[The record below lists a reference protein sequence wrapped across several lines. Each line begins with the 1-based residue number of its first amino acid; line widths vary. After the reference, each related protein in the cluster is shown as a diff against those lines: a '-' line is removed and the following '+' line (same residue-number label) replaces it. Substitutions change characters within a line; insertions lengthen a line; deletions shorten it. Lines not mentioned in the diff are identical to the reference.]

1 MLCADSVLL
10 TMGMALGACR
20 CESWFPFMEAT
31 GKACFRITALVL
43 PSSEAGSAKS
53 ADGDPASNHL
63 CASIQSRPSQ
73 MWWDQGAL
81 ASLGS
86 PAKSATSFPVLQKGP
101 DDTDTLAAVIII
113 FWNEPFAQHMSVTNF
128 LLHAAHAVGLA
139 TPLAAGLPQ
148 APSSQPLPAARA
160 AAGAAGWSAGVA
172 PGHTSSGPM
181 PTMAGSGVPSS
192 RPPPAR
198 VAAPPR
204 KRGRDEEAP
213 AAGLSAAAGRR
224 REEYDRMGGTRELSA
239 VEMELVRRDVRDT
252 KTVQSV
258 ESRRGKWTPEEE
270 AYCAELVAGFQ
281 SGILPIAEGTTLR
294 SMLSQQLHCVAMRIT
309 KKYNKSSSMGK
320 QMYKRSAAMD
330 PITWCTA
337 RDACLTKL
345 ATLRDRFVQ
354 KVMEKSGLQ
363 LDEIVQDAI
372 GSKSFFDK
380 GITVQA
386 MTQLVA
392 SAGLPMPALPADAEG
407 DQGPQGEAQSTLRF
421 IDEDKF
427 RVKVWEYLFG
437 NLRRSV
443 EELYAMCEY
452 ETSSMRCAAAIDE
465 LRKALAEF
473 SQLEQRF
480 AAIRDF
486 EHKAITAGRLP
497 TDHSRPRTS
506 LGVAWD
512 VSMPGAPARRAG
524 LSRLQFIDV
533 LERLKESGELGAIQA
548 QYRAAHTDHAP
559 PAQVQASGDSSA
571 KRCAAQSYAAAVS
584 QTSSPTAG
592 HKAQSGDTFGAKLTS
607 GALLV
612 QSDPEPVPRKR
623 KAGRQRRGGGSRS
636 APPPDVEAVLRAPQ
650 DRFPEFMKDFEES
663 TRPSPSRTEAREVAA
678 HEGGQGSGQGGEGPR
693 TPPRVARSAD
703 LPPLTTPS
711 SPTGGAASPRSASTE
726 GHTRR
731 ALLDKL
737 NSPER
742 LRASAEET
750 AKRNAARHAKAEAN
764 RAKLKVLRQAKLR
777 EKANKVRA
785 VSERAAKLKPGSTPP
800 QSLETRLAAAVSR
813 KQAHIDSVRQKATS
827 ENQKV
832 GEVGFINTMNRAG
845 RQADMQQRHARV
857 AVRRETH
864 LASVAAKAGTSAA
877 RAGRVAADRHALE
890 AQEAAAKAASLE
902 KRLVEGAARRAA
914 ALSDRVAKAASDSP
928 RSTPPPGKSR
938 WGVDGQGQVTSYET
952 SPPRAGEAGKA
963 TSYAAAVGLGQAGRE
978 GSARAPAAPARAA
991 PHSAPSAETA
1001 PPLPDPAPVQRQ
1013 KRSVRRSPSTKRAPK
1028 HSKGTSWDGLSSDVT
1043 SLVLTGEFASP
1054 VPRSGGADDAAFA
1067 LTPTPAP
1074 APSPPRR
1081 QARKSLTSAT
1091 THPRDGDA
1099 AAEDA
1104 GKEEL
1109 EALLRGRAADSEA
1122 SGPSPLRLFRLSR
1135 LGLRP
1140 DAAPEA
1146 VAVALEA
1153 AKRAKTRARKVR
1165 KALHKAAKPVP
1176 EDGTGRLGRVPP
1188 NLGPRLTRAL
1198 GAVLRAVHTDGSS
1211 KLQHPTLLP
1220 LACPLPGTLSTA
1232 LSSLLTVLDSSGAYC
1247 EAQATLPEGVLSA
1260 TFRLQRLFDQGQEEA
1275 DEGGSEFRAVP
1286 GTGAAK
1292 DITSEA
1298 ASTAVSLRMTGVQA
1312 AALAEGGFLRIAAST
1327 CTPHHFEQQPSLLVL
1342 ALR

>member
-1 MLCADSVLL
+1 
-10 TMGMALGACR
+10 
-20 CESWFPFMEAT
+20 
-31 GKACFRITALVL
+31 
-43 PSSEAGSAKS
+43 
-53 ADGDPASNHL
+53 
-63 CASIQSRPSQ
+63 
-73 MWWDQGAL
+73 
-81 ASLGS
+81 
-86 PAKSATSFPVLQKGP
+86 
-101 DDTDTLAAVIII
+101 
-113 FWNEPFAQHMSVTNF
+113 
-128 LLHAAHAVGLA
+128 
-139 TPLAAGLPQ
+139 
-148 APSSQPLPAARA
+148 
-160 AAGAAGWSAGVA
+160 
-172 PGHTSSGPM
+172 
-181 PTMAGSGVPSS
+181 
-192 RPPPAR
+192 
-198 VAAPPR
+198 
-204 KRGRDEEAP
+204 
-213 AAGLSAAAGRR
+213 
-224 REEYDRMGGTRELSA
+224 
-239 VEMELVRRDVRDT
+239 
-252 KTVQSV
+252 
-258 ESRRGKWTPEEE
+258 
-270 AYCAELVAGFQ
+270 
-281 SGILPIAEGTTLR
+281 
-294 SMLSQQLHCVAMRIT
+294 
-309 KKYNKSSSMGK
+309 
-320 QMYKRSAAMD
+320 
-330 PITWCTA
+330 
-337 RDACLTKL
+337 
-345 ATLRDRFVQ
+345 
-354 KVMEKSGLQ
+354 
-363 LDEIVQDAI
+363 
-372 GSKSFFDK
+372 
-380 GITVQA
+380 
-386 MTQLVA
+386 
-392 SAGLPMPALPADAEG
+392 
-407 DQGPQGEAQSTLRF
+407 
-421 IDEDKF
+421 
-427 RVKVWEYLFG
+427 
-437 NLRRSV
+437 
-443 EELYAMCEY
+443 
-452 ETSSMRCAAAIDE
+452 
-465 LRKALAEF
+465 
-473 SQLEQRF
+473 
-480 AAIRDF
+480 
-486 EHKAITAGRLP
+486 
-497 TDHSRPRTS
+497 
-506 LGVAWD
+506 
-512 VSMPGAPARRAG
+512 MPGAPARRAG

-548 QYRAAHTDHAP
+548 QYRAAHTDQAP
-559 PAQVQASGDSSA
+559 PAQAQASGDSSA

-592 HKAQSGDTFGAKLTS
+592 HKARSGDTFGAKLTS

-663 TRPSPSRTEAREVAA
+663 TRPSPSRPEAREVVA

-764 RAKLKVLRQAKLR
+764 RAKLEVLRQAKLR

-963 TSYAAAVGLGQAGRE
+963 TSYAAAVGLGQAGRK
-978 GSARAPAAPARAA
+978 GSARAPAAPARVA
-991 PHSAPSAETA
+991 PLSAPRAETA

-1067 LTPTPAP
+1067 VTPTPAP

-1342 ALR
+1342 ALRVLLLACALPDNCTHMLEHGLVVPIVDTLATALDALPLADMGALAHFQPAAVCSEHLAALGHAEPARWSTEELVPPAPLDEVARKSQPVAVVMASLQFLWLLYRKAGPQLSLLSKYMVHAGVLQRLTTLTGLLRDSPTLVAFSPLLRTVMAFHVSVLNSHPAQRVPVLHGPSSVAAGDVVTSCVLSTHLLGAPSLLLGILMAVAPRARTRTHTRPRTASGSPGAGASDATTGDAVTALPPSALATCVLALKVTNAALRLDLKAVSTALGEATTQTSIFHALEHLLAHIGQHLAVAPTPGSGIDVTEELLWEVLLLTGYLLRGGGGHAEMLRWGPPPTPLQRLVTLPFRYFTQHPYTAVLLPTLLAACAADAGNAEVVLKHVSKDMLLSFLGAVAAGGATGQPSGTVVVHETGVRLAPFGGMPAVILPPALAGLVPRLPKAFMPQHRLDLSEAGMSAMRGALAAAEGATSPLSQSLEGQVTPPSKTAPDFDAMD